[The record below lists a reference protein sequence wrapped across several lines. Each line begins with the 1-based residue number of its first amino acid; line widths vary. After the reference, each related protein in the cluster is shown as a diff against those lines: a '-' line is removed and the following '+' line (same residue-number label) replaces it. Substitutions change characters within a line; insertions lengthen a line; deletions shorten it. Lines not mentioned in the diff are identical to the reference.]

1 MLAPPSA
8 ADFAFILHMYYHL
21 KDSGCCA
28 VVEFPG
34 ILYRGGA
41 EKKIREYLLKENAID
56 TVIQL
61 PPNLFY
67 GVGIATCI
75 VVLKK
80 QGRRAGDDKVL
91 FIDASREFIKDGN
104 KNYLSEDNQK
114 NIFEYYKKRENID
127 YISRLV
133 STEDIISNEC
143 NLNVS
148 AYVEQEDTREKIN
161 IEEVNN
167 RLRTVVSESNAL
179 REQIDKIF
187 DL

>member
-1 MLAPPSA
+1 
-8 ADFAFILHMYYHL
+8 
-21 KDSGCCA
+21 
-28 VVEFPG
+28 
-34 ILYRGGA
+34 
-41 EKKIREYLLKENAID
+41 
-56 TVIQL
+56 
-61 PPNLFY
+61 
-67 GVGIATCI
+67 
-75 VVLKK
+75 VLKK

-91 FIDASREFIKDGN
+91 FIDASREFVKDGN
-104 KNYLSEDNQK
+104 SNYLSEENQK
-114 NIFEYYKKRENID
+114 KIFGYFKNREDIQ
-127 YISRLV
+127 YISKLV
-133 STEDIISNEC
+133 STAEIIANEC